1 MRKVLNKIFDVTNR
15 IVLWFSTIAL
25 FFMTAIVFYQVIARY
40 VFNKPPMWTEEIAL
54 ITLIWI
60 SMLGAGVGVR
70 TGIHVRVEA
79 FINIFPKLICKIID
93 TCILLLIA
101 SFGVGMSY
109 YTFLLV
115 KRLPNKM
122 AATGIPV
129 WWMYLPAAICGIL
142 VVFSVITR
150 IIIDIFGGEKR

>member
-1 MRKVLNKIFDVTNR
+1 MRKILSQIFDVINKV
-15 IVLWFSTIAL
+15 VLWFSTIAL

-54 ITLIWI
+54 IILIWI

-79 FINIFPKLICKIID
+79 FINIFPKLIRKIID
-93 TCILLLIA
+93 VCILLFIA

-115 KRLPNKM
+115 KRLPNRM

-129 WWMYLPAAICGIL
+129 WWMYLPAAICGVLII
-142 VVFSVITR
+142 FSVIVK
-150 IIIDIFGGEKR
+150 IIIDILGGEKR